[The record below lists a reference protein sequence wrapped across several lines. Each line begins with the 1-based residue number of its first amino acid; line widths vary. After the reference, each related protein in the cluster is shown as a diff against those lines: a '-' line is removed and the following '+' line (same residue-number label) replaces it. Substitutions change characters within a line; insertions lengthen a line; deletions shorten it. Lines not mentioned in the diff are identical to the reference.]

1 MPGLA
6 VSPELLRDRFIGSLL
21 GTAIGDSLGAAS
33 WLPGLRALGR
43 ELATRYTDDTHM
55 TIGLAESLI
64 ACRGLD
70 KEHLLRTF
78 ALNWAEEPW
87 RGYGPGPPRIFRA
100 YLRGQN
106 AHLVASSLYPGGS
119 LGNGAAMRIAPLA
132 CFYYDAGPE
141 ELRRLAYE
149 ASGVT
154 HTHPL
159 GKEGA
164 ALQAYAI
171 ALAIRTPPGRLDPA
185 AFLDELL
192 AFVRYDIYRRKLEAA
207 KRLLG
212 QREDRRLVVRALGNS
227 VEAFNS
233 VPTAIYAFAATGSFE
248 EAVRYAVSLGGD
260 ADTIGAMTGA
270 LAGAYYGRE
279 AIPARWLEEVEGR
292 ELLEQLAVKLWE
304 IKVQGRQ

>member
-1 MPGLA
+1 MA

-33 WLPGLRALGR
+33 WRPDLRVFGR

-55 TIGLAESLI
+55 AIGLAESLI

-70 KEHLLRTF
+70 KEHLLHTF

-100 YLRGQN
+100 YLRGQD
-106 AHLVASSLYPGGS
+106 AHVVASSLYPGGS
-119 LGNGAAMRIAPLA
+119 FGNGAAMRIAPLA
-132 CFYYDAGPE
+132 CFYYDAGAE
-141 ELRRLAYE
+141 ELRHLAYE
-149 ASGVT
+149 ASEVT

-171 ALAIRTPPGRLDPA
+171 ATAIKTPPGHLDPA
-185 AFLDELL
+185 AFLDQLL
-192 AFVRYDIYRRKLEAA
+192 AFARYDVYRRKLAAA
-207 KRLLG
+207 KRLLR
-212 QREDRRLVVRALGNS
+212 QREDRCLVVRKLGNS

-233 VPTAIYAFAATGSFE
+233 VPIAIYAFATTESFE
-248 EAVRYAVSLGGD
+248 EAVRYAVSLDGD

-270 LAGAYYGRE
+270 LAGAYYGRDQ
-279 AIPARWLEEVEGR
+279 IPARWLGEVEGR
-292 ELLEQLAVKLWE
+292 ELLEQLAVRLWE
-304 IKVQGRQ
+304 IKAHGRQ